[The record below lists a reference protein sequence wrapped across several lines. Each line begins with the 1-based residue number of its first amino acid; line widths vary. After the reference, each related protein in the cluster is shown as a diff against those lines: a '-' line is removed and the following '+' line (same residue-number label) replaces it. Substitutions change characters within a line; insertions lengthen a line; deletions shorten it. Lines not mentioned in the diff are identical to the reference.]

1 MQSGLWHNRSVSGFT
16 VPLLTK
22 LFPSAT
28 ERIYKTGQIVI
39 YHGDSPDYVM
49 FIISGA
55 VKFYDSDRDGNEKIF
70 HIGGPGSFF
79 PLFYTF
85 DEKPQVDAFYTT
97 LQKSRFLMIPL
108 EEFRECTRK
117 NAEFTSRILSWY
129 AQEMDHVVLRLKS
142 LERSSAKD
150 KLLQALVYLCE
161 QHATIKVLR
170 AGWWRVN
177 FPLTQQTL
185 AELTGLT
192 RETVNMNL
200 GDMQKEGIVRVPKK
214 MRLEICKRKLDDLT
228 GS

>member
-1 MQSGLWHNRSVSGFT
+1 M
-16 VPLLTK
+16 
-22 LFPSAT
+22 FPSST
-28 ERIYKTGQIVI
+28 ERVYNAGQIII

-49 FIISGA
+49 FIVSGA
-55 VKFYDSDRDGNEKIF
+55 VKFYDIDKEGNEKIF

-85 DEKPQVDAFYTT
+85 DVKPHVEAFYTT

-108 EEFRECTRK
+108 KEFLECTQT
-117 NAEFTSRILSWY
+117 NAEFTSRILTWY

-142 LERSSAKD
+142 LERSTAKD
-150 KLLQALVYLCE
+150 KLLQALLYLCE

-177 FPLTQQTL
+177 FPLSQQTL

-192 RETVNMNL
+192 RETVNMTL
-200 GDMQKEGIVRVPKK
+200 GELQKEGIVRVPKK
-214 MRLEICKRKLDDLT
+214 MRLEICKEKLDALM
-228 GS
+228 SS